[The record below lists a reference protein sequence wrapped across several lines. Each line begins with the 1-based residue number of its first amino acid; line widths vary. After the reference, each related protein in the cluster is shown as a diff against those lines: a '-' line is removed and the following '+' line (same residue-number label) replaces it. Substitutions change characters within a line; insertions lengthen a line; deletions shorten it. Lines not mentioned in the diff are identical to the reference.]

1 MCQSI
6 ITECPHDSAGTL
18 ASWLIKLK
26 LIVRQVNNINFNAK
40 LPTRDC

>member
-6 ITECPHDSAGTL
+6 IIECLHDSAGTL

-26 LIVRQVNNINFNAK
+26 LIVRQVKNINFNGK
-40 LPTRDC
+40 VPTRDC